1 MGLILLEDRGLLP
14 LPANVT
20 EVSGWAPNSSPQL
33 TAIESRAQFVLYG
46 GASGGGKMLDM
57 DTPIPTPNGWTT
69 MRDLRV
75 GDTIFDDTGAQ
86 CKVTHVFDPVIGDSY
101 CITFD
106 DGSKIVS
113 DAQHPWYTMTGRER
127 SEAARLT
134 PEWRAKRRAK
144 RPSRAIA
151 DPKKPWV
158 QTSVSEVN
166 RNRVYN
172 YKDAPT
178 GGIRTTAEI
187 RDTLIGIRREN
198 NHSIAVAGP
207 LRYEEKSLPIHPY
220 VFGCWLGDGTSAGGG
235 YTCNDPEIIGRLRRC
250 AVPEIYIA
258 PGHCKCGCGSE
269 TSISPR
275 DNGSRGHRKGQHV
288 PYLAGHGNRSTKNR
302 AVYKVKKSESD
313 PLHYQIHGISHL
325 LLFMGTLNNKHIPRQ
340 YLEASIE
347 QRMELLRGLMDTDGM
362 AGADGTCIFTSTN
375 KDLAHGAFELALSL
389 GIKATLRPGVAKLK
403 GRIVSD
409 KYDVA
414 FITAQSVF
422 HLSRKAQRQKPKV
435 RDTVTR
441 RYVVSVEKV
450 LDRPMR
456 CISVDAPSRLYL
468 CGRQMIPTH
477 NSNWLVA
484 DSAQEYDNP
493 RFRGILLRKSFT
505 EMTNIMDEMERIY
518 SPLGGRKSEGGK
530 LWKFPSGAMMRLG
543 YMASDKHVELYT
555 GKPISWLGI
564 DEAQFQTEERVR
576 SLLPW
581 VSTPTEYGLRD
592 RVRLTANPST
602 PWLRHVFLNSECP
615 VCHPE
620 RCVKPAAVYAGAT
633 WKKDLMP
640 VMMTTAFIPA
650 LLKDNPAYDERKLA
664 MLMSQTADIQKKL
677 IAGCWCHTEGAF
689 FPFLNESYIL
699 PYSECREEWW
709 HLHLIVMDYGMSG
722 SAAATGLYFLNEAN
736 RMFKIGEDIER
747 KMYSSDYAP
756 HIAKKFL
763 EREIGGKRTRIIT
776 GYCDPAMDA
785 HTGTGKSNREIIQE
799 VFDQYGLTLMSAA
812 KDSIGNAQSLAGRL
826 TRGEFVYTDLTP
838 NSFEAAVSRKHD
850 PDRPGAILKIKGDEL
865 DDCIDCDLYTNTWLT
880 GDRKPDEIVT
890 EEKIQ
895 ALIAAGVDQRS
906 IMVTRHRMERENEKK
921 GAPITMG
928 RPSLNRA
935 QIHR

>member
-1 MGLILLEDRGLLP
+1 MGLIILEDRGLLP

-46 GASGGGKMLDM
+46 GASGGGK
-57 DTPIPTPNGWTT
+57 
-69 MRDLRV
+69 
-75 GDTIFDDTGAQ
+75 
-86 CKVTHVFDPVIGDSY
+86 
-101 CITFD
+101 
-106 DGSKIVS
+106 
-113 DAQHPWYTMTGRER
+113 
-127 SEAARLT
+127 
-134 PEWRAKRRAK
+134 
-144 RPSRAIA
+144 
-151 DPKKPWV
+151 
-158 QTSVSEVN
+158 
-166 RNRVYN
+166 
-172 YKDAPT
+172 
-178 GGIRTTAEI
+178 
-187 RDTLIGIRREN
+187 
-198 NHSIAVAGP
+198 
-207 LRYEEKSLPIHPY
+207 
-220 VFGCWLGDGTSAGGG
+220 
-235 YTCNDPEIIGRLRRC
+235 
-250 AVPEIYIA
+250 
-258 PGHCKCGCGSE
+258 
-269 TSISPR
+269 
-275 DNGSRGHRKGQHV
+275 
-288 PYLAGHGNRSTKNR
+288 
-302 AVYKVKKSESD
+302 
-313 PLHYQIHGISHL
+313 
-325 LLFMGTLNNKHIPRQ
+325 
-340 YLEASIE
+340 
-347 QRMELLRGLMDTDGM
+347 
-362 AGADGTCIFTSTN
+362 
-375 KDLAHGAFELALSL
+375 
-389 GIKATLRPGVAKLK
+389 
-403 GRIVSD
+403 
-409 KYDVA
+409 
-414 FITAQSVF
+414 
-422 HLSRKAQRQKPKV
+422 
-435 RDTVTR
+435 
-441 RYVVSVEKV
+441 
-450 LDRPMR
+450 
-456 CISVDAPSRLYL
+456 
-468 CGRQMIPTH
+468 
-477 NSNWLVA
+477 SNWLVA

-493 RFRGILLRKSFT
+493 RFRGILLRKSYT
-505 EMTNIMDEMERIY
+505 EMTNLMDEMERIY
-518 SPLGGRKSEGGK
+518 SPLGGRKSDGGK

-543 YMASDKHVELYT
+543 YMASDKDVELYT